1 MQRISIINQTK
12 IVKTDFDFGW
22 QKGINPIIAELSLKY
37 NHGDILDI
45 GCGTCQLIKRMSLL
59 GRSR

>member
-45 GCGTCQLIKRMSLL
+45 GCGICQLIE
-59 GRSR
+59 GCA